1 VVAGGIAPITL
12 IVNLGG
18 FVGPFALGWIK
29 DATGSYEWALYF
41 LAAFA
46 PRPPSSPTSRS
57 HPARL
62 RATLERS
69 QPFGRNGFQR

>member
-41 LAAFA
+41 LAACALASAVIAYFA
-46 PRPPSSPTSRS
+46 LASREVTSHFGAVPTVQS
-57 HPARL
+57 
-62 RATLERS
+62 
-69 QPFGRNGFQR
+69 